1 MRELHGLLQSG
12 FGKPFSLTGYA
23 ASTPYTKEHLIRL
36 FHEEYRITPYE
47 FRLREKMDQARALL
61 LNSMF
66 SVKEIAEILGFS
78 SQYHFSNCFKN
89 RIGKSPS
96 DFRKTI

>member
-1 MRELHGLLQSG
+1 MLQSG
-12 FGKPFSLTGYA
+12 FSKPFSLSGYA

-36 FHEEYRITPYE
+36 FREEYQVTPYE
-47 FRLREKMDQARALL
+47 YRLRKKMEQARALL
-61 LNSMF
+61 LNSML
-66 SVKEIAEILGFS
+66 SVKEIAEVLGFS
-78 SQYHFSNCFKN
+78 SQYHFSNCFKA